1 MDSHKI
7 QSVSK
12 SSNPTLPTNNN
23 NTNIEIQSNSDPKSS
38 NPTLPTN
45 NNNTN
50 IGFVG
55 TLALQANVVELK
67 KLESIR
73 SSIQMEMLLNK
84 KHAD

>member
-7 QSVSK
+7 QSVS
-12 SSNPTLPTNNN
+12 
-23 NTNIEIQSNSDPKSS
+23 KSS